1 MMDERA
7 VAVSPVRKA
16 ARKNKRAPGPWKAL
30 RLRMR
35 RRLVESRAAMRMT
48 ASLLTGWLGFVG
60 RTNRLA
66 VELPPTQGSDLEPAI
81 LALWHGQH
89 LLAPAIYP
97 AGRRKLVAMV
107 SRSADAELNAMVL
120 ERFGVEPVRGSG
132 GRDGRRH
139 ARKGGARALISL
151 KRALEA
157 GKNVCMIADIPHGK
171 PRDAGKGVI
180 LLARLSG
187 RPIFGVAIATSRRKV
202 LERTWDK
209 TTINLPFGRAALVI
223 SEPVHVPADADDAEM
238 ECKRQELT
246 AAIDGATTRA
256 YALLDGAR

>member
-1 MMDERA
+1 MDERA
-7 VAVSPVRKA
+7 VAATPVRKA
-16 ARKNKRAPGPWKAL
+16 ARKKQTTGPWKAM

-35 RRLVESRAAMRMT
+35 RRLVESRAAMRLL
-48 ASLLTGWLGFVG
+48 ASLLTGWLAFVE

-66 VELPPTQGSDLEPAI
+66 MELPPAEDGDPEPAI

-89 LLAPAIYP
+89 LLAPAIYQ
-97 AGRRKLVAMV
+97 ASRRPLVAMV
-107 SRSADAELNAMVL
+107 SRSADGELNAMVL

-132 GRDGRRH
+132 GREGRRH
-139 ARKGGARALISL
+139 ADKGGARALIAL

-171 PRDAGKGVI
+171 PRDAGMGVI

-187 RPIFGVAIATSRRKV
+187 RPILGVAVATSRRRV

-209 TTINLPFGRAALVI
+209 TTINLPFGRAAVI
-223 SEPVHVPADADDAEM
+223 ISQPVRVPAEADDAEM
-238 ECKRQELT
+238 ERKRQELT
-246 AAIDGATTRA
+246 SAIDAATTRA
-256 YALLDGAR
+256 YALVDGAR